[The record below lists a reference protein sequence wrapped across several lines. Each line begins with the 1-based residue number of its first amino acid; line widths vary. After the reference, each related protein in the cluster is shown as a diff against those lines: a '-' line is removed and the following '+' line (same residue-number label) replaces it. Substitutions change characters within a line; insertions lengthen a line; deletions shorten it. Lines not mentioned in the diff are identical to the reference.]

1 VNNNFTPSSAAPGPL
16 ISVII
21 INFKGKP
28 WLKRC
33 LGSLRNQ
40 TIFSQLEV
48 IVSDNASPDQSGRLA
63 AECMQDWP
71 NGRVIQFGRNFG
83 YSEGNNRAAE
93 QANGRYLFFLN
104 NDTWLEPDCL
114 ERLMQEVRE
123 SGAPAAA
130 PLIMDYMNDTVQSA
144 GGGGFDVFGLMSSQP
159 DPSIQ
164 REIFVAIGCSLLI
177 ETNLFRKLGGFDD
190 QFFMYADEYDLCW
203 RVWLS
208 GGRVVMAPSA
218 RVHHR
223 RAAAVN
229 PKGIEE
235 VLEIRTCDT
244 KRYYATRNNL
254 LVLLKNAQHLLLALI
269 PLQLMLLTIEAL
281 AMGALTRRWSH
292 VRRSYGQALC
302 DCWRLRKHIF
312 AERRR
317 LRKFRRRGDIWMLR
331 FLCWRLNRWE
341 ELMRMRRFGL
351 PKVDAG

>member
-1 VNNNFTPSSAAPGPL
+1 MNNIPAPFLVAPKPL

-21 INFKGKP
+21 INFMGKP

-40 TIFSQLEV
+40 TIFSQLEI

-63 AECMQDWP
+63 AEYMQDWP
-71 NGRVIQFGRNFG
+71 DGRVIQFGRNFG
-83 YSEGNNRAAE
+83 YSEGNNRAAG
-93 QANGRYLFFLN
+93 QAKGQYLFFLN

-114 ERLMQEVRE
+114 EHLMQEVRE
-123 SGAPAAA
+123 SGATAAA
-130 PLIMDYMNDTVQSA
+130 PLIMNYVDDSVQSA
-144 GGGGFDVFGLMSSQP
+144 GAGGYDIFGFMSLQP
-159 DPSIQ
+159 DPSI
-164 REIFVAIGCSLLI
+164 RRDIFVAIGCSLLI
-177 ETNLFRKLGGFDD
+177 ETDQFRELGGFDG

-208 GGRVVMAPSA
+208 GGRVILAPSA

-223 RAAAVN
+223 QAAAVN
-229 PKGIEE
+229 PKGFEQ

-254 LVLLKNAQHLLLALI
+254 LVLLKNARHLLLALI
-269 PLQLMLLTIEAL
+269 PLQLLLLTAEAL
-281 AMGALTRRWSH
+281 AMWILTRRWSF
-292 VRRSYGQALC
+292 VRRSYGEALC
-302 DCWRLRKHIF
+302 DCWRLRKHVF

-317 LRKFRRRGDIWMLR
+317 LRKLRRRGDIWFLR
-331 FLCWRLNRWE
+331 FFRWRLNRWE
-341 ELMRMRRFGL
+341 ELVRMRRLGL